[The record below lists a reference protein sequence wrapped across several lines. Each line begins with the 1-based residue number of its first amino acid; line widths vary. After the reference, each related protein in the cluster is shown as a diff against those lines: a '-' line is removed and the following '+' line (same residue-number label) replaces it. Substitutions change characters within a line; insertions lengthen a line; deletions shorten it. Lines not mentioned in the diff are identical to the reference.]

1 MNSGTIAARYARA
14 LLKYAL
20 EKGNEDEIFSE
31 VTSVLAD
38 EKERPE
44 LSEDMTR
51 FLSLVI
57 SSGRKELLRLILDS
71 FLTQYRKEKGIV
83 TAKLTT
89 ADDIS
94 EDLSAKIESL
104 LVNQGAKKVD
114 LQTERDTSLIGGF
127 ILEVDDKRMDASVT
141 GSLGRIR
148 SAVEEMN
155 SKLL

>member
-31 VTSVLAD
+31 VTSILAD